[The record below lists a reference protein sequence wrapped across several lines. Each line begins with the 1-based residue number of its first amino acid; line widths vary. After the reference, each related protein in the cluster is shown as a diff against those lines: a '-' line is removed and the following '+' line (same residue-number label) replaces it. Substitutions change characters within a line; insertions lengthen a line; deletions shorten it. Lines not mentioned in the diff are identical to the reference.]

1 MISHGR
7 YCVRNAQGRDLDVKI
22 SEKGLGFREDPLE
35 WVALLNACAEGASDE
50 PEEPE
55 PEPEPAGGGELS
67 EGVPPMAVSAEDDLL
82 GMLQAS
88 SGPRSSQTR
97 ESAAFSLG

>member
-1 MISHGR
+1 MISHVR
-7 YCVRNAQGRDLDVKI
+7 CCVRNAQGRDLHVKI
-22 SEKGLGFREDPLE
+22 SEMWEDPLE

-67 EGVPPMAVSAEDDLL
+67 EGVPPVAVSAEDDLL

>member
-1 MISHGR
+1 MISHVR
-7 YCVRNAQGRDLDVKI
+7 CCVRNAQGRDLHVKI
-22 SEKGLGFREDPLE
+22 SEMWEDPLE

-67 EGVPPMAVSAEDDLL
+67 EGVPPEAV
-82 GMLQAS
+82 
-88 SGPRSSQTR
+88 
-97 ESAAFSLG
+97 